1 MSPIIVRPFLLPL
14 PIDAHQ
20 IRARRRLDTR
30 HLREFRQEVL
40 IAFTGV
46 APHDAAQGGV
56 GLQRRRVDADGLPLH
71 QARVGESL
79 QHPGEDG
86 FVRLQIDQPTRGK
99 SSNGQAAL
107 VATPTRETRAG
118 QTNPPPRDR
127 ALGIQAFEI
136 ADQQQPEVAPGRQPW
151 PSLVSV
157 ESLAESLDE
166 LIKMVVVDDS
176 IRARIEPVRG
186 APRQILC
193 GQPHRRLSKAP
204 WSFAHRH
211 RRQCNRADRS
221 CRSPI
226 TLTVH
231 PGLLARQSQ
240 LEP

>member
-1 MSPIIVRPFLLPL
+1 MLRRAALASSVVASMPTVFPFTRPASASRCSIQVKTASCVFRS
-14 PIDAHQ
+14 ISR
-20 IRARRRLDTR
+20 RAGNRRMVRRRLW
-30 HLREFRQEVL
+30 Q
-40 IAFTGV
+40 
-46 APHDAAQGGV
+46 
-56 GLQRRRVDADGLPLH
+56 H
-71 QARVGESL
+71 QPE
-79 QHPGEDG
+79 
-86 FVRLQIDQPTRGK
+86 K
-99 SSNGQAAL
+99 
-107 VATPTRETRAG
+107 TRAG

-157 ESLAESLDE
+157 ESLAGSLDE